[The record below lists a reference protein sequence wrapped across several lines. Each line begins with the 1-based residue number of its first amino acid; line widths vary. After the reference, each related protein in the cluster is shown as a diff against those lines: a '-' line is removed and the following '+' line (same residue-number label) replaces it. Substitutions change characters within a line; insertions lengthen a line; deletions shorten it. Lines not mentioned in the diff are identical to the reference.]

1 MYQVFGNMLDAF
13 ATYSCSASFGLNIT
27 PKRDDEK
34 SLFGAVQEMDE
45 EVPIIVPVV
54 QVYQY
59 QYMTQ
64 CQHFEF
70 KMFDSKRRM

>member
-34 SLFGAVQEMDE
+34 SLFGTVQEVDE
-45 EVPIIVPVV
+45 EVPIVVPVV
-54 QVYQY
+54 QV
-59 QYMTQ
+59 
-64 CQHFEF
+64 
-70 KMFDSKRRM
+70 